1 MADQWYFTKDGKRTG
16 PVSVSEIQK
25 LASNKSLDPQD
36 MVWKN
41 GMAKW
46 VPANS
51 IPGIFPN
58 SSGSNYEEPPN
69 TFQDNQMASKMI
81 GNTTR
86 TAKEVSKK
94 LWFLDLNFEQ
104 FATPRLIGVVFLLWM
119 ILAALSVVGTLVYV
133 VITMPVWLAAL
144 VLVGHLISAIISA
157 VILRVTLEIFL
168 IIFRLVEHLENLKYL
183 REIAENKK

>member
-16 PVSVSEIQK
+16 PVSISEIQK

-58 SSGSNYEEPPN
+58 NSGSNYAEPPDS
-69 TFQDNQMASKMI
+69 FQDNQMASKMI

-94 LWFLDLNFEQ
+94 LWFLDLSFEQ

-119 ILAALSVVGTLVYV
+119 ILAALSVAGTLVYV

-144 VLVGHLISAIISA
+144 VLVGHIISAIISA

>member
-16 PVSVSEIQK
+16 PVSISEIQK

-58 SSGSNYEEPPN
+58 NTGSNYAEPPDS
-69 TFQDNQMASKMI
+69 FQDNQMASKMI

-94 LWFLDLNFEQ
+94 LWFLDLSFEQ

-119 ILAALSVVGTLVYV
+119 ILAALSVAGTLVYV

-144 VLVGHLISAIISA
+144 VLVGHIISAIISA

>member
-1 MADQWYFTKDGKRTG
+1 
-16 PVSVSEIQK
+16 
-25 LASNKSLDPQD
+25 
-36 MVWKN
+36 
-41 GMAKW
+41 
-46 VPANS
+46 
-51 IPGIFPN
+51 
-58 SSGSNYEEPPN
+58 
-69 TFQDNQMASKMI
+69 MI

-94 LWFLDLNFEQ
+94 LWFLDLSFEQ

-119 ILAALSVVGTLVYV
+119 ILAALSVAGTLVYV

-144 VLVGHLISAIISA
+144 VLVGHIISAIISA